1 MEDFSIRKA
10 KVTDLS
16 ELLNL
21 YENARKFMKEQ
32 GNESQWGL
40 PTKGNKPWP
49 SKESLISRINAGTQF
64 ICEVKNISQIKT
76 DFQTKIAA
84 SFCYVIGKEPVYDT
98 LYDGKWPDTH
108 SNYGVIHIL
117 ASSQIAHGAASFCL
131 NWALQQCVQLRI
143 DTHPNNKPMQSLLK
157 KNGFTYC
164 GKIYME
170 DVQNDDKIRIAY
182 CKILQKN

>member
-1 MEDFSIRKA
+1 MENLSIRKA
-10 KVTDLS
+10 EIKDLS

-40 PTKGNKPWP
+40 PSKGNKPWP

-64 ICEVKNISQIKT
+64 ICETK
-76 DFQTKIAA
+76 TKIAA
-84 SFCYVIGKEPVYDT
+84 SFCYTIGKDPAYDT
-98 LYDGKWPDTH
+98 IYDGKWPDDR
-108 SNYGVIHIL
+108 SSYGVIHIL
-117 ASSQIAHGAASFCL
+117 ASSQITHGAATFCL
-131 NWALQQCVQLRI
+131 EWALKQCTQLRI
-143 DTHPNNKPMQSLLK
+143 DTHPNNKPMRSLLE

-170 DVQNDDKIRIAY
+170 EVQNDDKIRIAY
-182 CKILQKN
+182 YKNISI